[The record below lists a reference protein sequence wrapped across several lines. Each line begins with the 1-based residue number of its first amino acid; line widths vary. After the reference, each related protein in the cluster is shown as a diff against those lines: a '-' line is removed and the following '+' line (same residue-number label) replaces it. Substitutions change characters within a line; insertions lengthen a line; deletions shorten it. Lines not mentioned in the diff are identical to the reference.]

1 MKEILKG
8 NIQVIEKIDDWKEAI
23 RISAQP
29 ILKKQYI
36 QSSYIES
43 AIQNIEELGPYIIL
57 VDGVAI
63 PHSRPEEGVF
73 STSSSLLIIKNG
85 ISFSPKTEDVK
96 LIFFLAAKDNSDHMD
111 LLKRLSGLLLD
122 NEQLLD
128 QLLLCSS
135 SEEVLKLL

>member
-8 NIQVIEKIDDWKEAI
+8 NIQIIEKIDDWKEAV

-57 VDGVAI
+57 IDGVAI

-85 ISFSPKTEDVK
+85 VSFSPKTEDVK
-96 LIFFLAAKDNSDHMD
+96 LIFLLAAKDNSDHMD

-135 SEEVLKLL
+135 SEEALKLL

>member
-8 NIQVIEKIDDWKEAI
+8 NIQIIEKIDDWKEAV

-57 VDGVAI
+57 IDGVAI

-85 ISFSPKTEDVK
+85 VSFSPKTEDVK
-96 LIFFLAAKDNSDHMD
+96 LIFLLAAKDNSDHMD